1 MLINPFSAVY
11 FPPLLNVGCDGGQA
25 NLTWTNNPENTR
37 IYYSTFYNL
46 NEHIPG
52 RYYIHITCY
61 LHNNILIEVYTST
74 LFLIRAPSIIIQ
86 LFII

>member
-1 MLINPFSAVY
+1 MLINPLSAVY
-11 FPPLLNVGCDGGQA
+11 FPPLLNVGCDGGQV

-37 IYYSTFYNL
+37 IYYLTFYNL